1 MVQLRLERARLPALP
16 AQGRGFIAYSSC
28 RVVPE
33 RRLQEPIV
41 QVHRGLPL
49 SERIEKSVGSDG
61 TARPARCSGN
71 ALFLSVSIHAQKR
84 AGGLLWR
91 SGNHY
96 GSSAGSLI
104 RTSISTRAAR
114 AAASALP
121 YQSFPS
127 CCRVLVFPGRLC
139 KG

>member
-16 AQGRGFIAYSSC
+16 AQGRGFIANSSC
-28 RVVPE
+28 RVVTE

-49 SERIEKSVGSDG
+49 SERIEKSVGGDG

-71 ALFLSVSIHAQKR
+71 ALILSVSIHAQKR
-84 AGGLLWR
+84 AGGILWR

-96 GSSAGSLI
+96 GYSIGSVL
-104 RTSISTRAAR
+104 RASISTAAARGRAAD
-114 AAASALP
+114 L
-121 YQSFPS
+121 
-127 CCRVLVFPGRLC
+127 
-139 KG
+139 